1 MTHAGNMLASQVHA
15 RHSSTAAR
23 GVVRDGAAW
32 AHAMPGWLLAQ
43 VCTETYGFSA
53 DVVCTGN
60 LHTSMPYIPIHC
72 DYMCAAPL
80 VAL

>member
-1 MTHAGNMLASQVHA
+1 MQATCLLHRVTLA
-15 RHSSTAAR
+15 TAALPQECIVR
-23 GVVRDGAAW
+23 GGAAW
-32 AHAMPGWLLAQ
+32 AHAMPGWLLVQ

>member
-1 MTHAGNMLASQVHA
+1 
-15 RHSSTAAR
+15 
-23 GVVRDGAAW
+23 
-32 AHAMPGWLLAQ
+32 MPGWLLAQ

>member
-1 MTHAGNMLASQVHA
+1 
-15 RHSSTAAR
+15 
-23 GVVRDGAAW
+23 
-32 AHAMPGWLLAQ
+32 MPGWLLVQ

>member
-1 MTHAGNMLASQVHA
+1 
-15 RHSSTAAR
+15 
-23 GVVRDGAAW
+23 
-32 AHAMPGWLLAQ
+32 MPGWLLAQ

-53 DVVCTGN
+53 DV